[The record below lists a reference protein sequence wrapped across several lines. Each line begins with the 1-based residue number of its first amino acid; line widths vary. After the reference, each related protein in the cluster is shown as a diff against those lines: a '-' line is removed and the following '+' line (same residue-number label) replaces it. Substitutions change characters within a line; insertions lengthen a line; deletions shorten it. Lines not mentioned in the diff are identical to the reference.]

1 MIKTKL
7 QPKILSASDSGFTI
21 IEVLVGVVFITILLA
36 AISPVLVMSTAVRV
50 QSKGME
56 KAVQAAE
63 TFINGV
69 SNNSISA
76 PTKVITVIQN
86 APINLETEMPVPQ
99 KTDTDLYL
107 FNKNSTIIANCN
119 PINPTSTCQPDKD
132 TPFDEFYIQA
142 AQIKPEGTKT
152 SDGYR
157 LAIRI
162 YREDLDFDQTILPS
176 STGGILVNKQA
187 PILKTTVE
195 ISGSTTFGSLCSR
208 LGLFNNQPCQ

>member
-63 TFINGV
+63 TFINDV

-76 PTKVITVIQN
+76 PTFLITETPN
-86 APINLETEMPVPQ
+86 TPINLETEMPVPK
-99 KTDTDLYL
+99 KTDTDLY
-107 FNKNSTIIANCN
+107 FFKKDSTITACN
-119 PINPTSTCQPDKD
+119 PISTCQPDKD

-142 AQIKPEGTKT
+142 AQIKPAGTKT

-176 STGGILVNKQA
+176 STGRIVVNKQE
-187 PILKTTVE
+187 PILIKTVE

>member
-21 IEVLVGVVFITILLA
+21 IEVLVGVVFIAILLA

-50 QSKGME
+50 QSKSME

-76 PTKVITVIQN
+76 PTKVITETPN
-86 APINLETEMPVPQ
+86 TPINLETEMPVPE
-99 KTDTDLYL
+99 KTDTDLY
-107 FNKNSTIIANCN
+107 FFKKDSTITACN
-119 PINPTSTCQPDKD
+119 PISTCQPDKD

-142 AQIKPEGTKT
+142 AQIKPAGTKT

-176 STGGILVNKQA
+176 STGGIVVNKQE
-187 PILKTTVE
+187 PILIKTVE

-208 LGLFNNQPCQ
+208 LGCVQ

>member
-7 QPKILSASDSGFTI
+7 QPKNLSYNDSGFTI
-21 IEVLVGVVFITILLA
+21 IEVLGGVVFIAILLA

-76 PTKVITVIQN
+76 PTKVITETQN
-86 APINLETEMPVPQ
+86 TPINLETEMPVPK
-99 KTDTDLYL
+99 KTDTDLYF
-107 FNKNSTIIANCN
+107 FNKDSTITACN
-119 PINPTSTCQPDKD
+119 PISTCQPDQNS
-132 TPFDEFYIQA
+132 PFDEFYIQA
-142 AQIKPEGTKT
+142 AQIKPAGTKT

-162 YREDLDFDQTILPS
+162 YREDLDFDQTIES
-176 STGGILVNKQA
+176 STGGILVKKQE
-187 PILKTTVE
+187 PILIKTVE
-195 ISGSTTFGSLCSR
+195 ISGTTTFGSLCSR

>member
-21 IEVLVGVVFITILLA
+21 IEVLVGVVFVAILLA
-36 AISPVLVMSTAVRV
+36 TISPVLVMSTAVRV
-50 QSKGME
+50 QSKSME

-132 TPFDEFYIQA
+132 TPFPFDEFYIQA
-142 AQIKPEGTKT
+142 AQIKPAGTKT

-176 STGGILVNKQA
+176 STGRIVVNKQE
-187 PILKTTVE
+187 PILIKTVE
-195 ISGSTTFGSLCSR
+195 ISGTTTFGSLCSR
-208 LGLFNNQPCQ
+208 LGCVQ

>member
-21 IEVLVGVVFITILLA
+21 IEVLVGVVFIAILLA

-99 KTDTDLYL
+99 KTDTDLY
-107 FNKNSTIIANCN
+107 FFKKDSTITACN
-119 PINPTSTCQPDKD
+119 PISTCQPDKD

-142 AQIKPEGTKT
+142 AQIKPAGTKT

-176 STGGILVNKQA
+176 STGRIVVNKQE
-187 PILKTTVE
+187 PILIKTVE

>member
-50 QSKGME
+50 QSKSME

-86 APINLETEMPVPQ
+86 APINLETEMPVPK

-119 PINPTSTCQPDKD
+119 PINPISTCQPYKD

-142 AQIKPEGTKT
+142 AQIKPAGTKT

-176 STGGILVNKQA
+176 STGRIVVNKQE
-187 PILKTTVE
+187 PILIKTVE

-208 LGLFNNQPCQ
+208 LGCVQ

>member
-21 IEVLVGVVFITILLA
+21 IEVLVGVVFIAILLA

-50 QSKGME
+50 QSKSME

-76 PTKVITVIQN
+76 PTKVITETPKT
-86 APINLETEMPVPQ
+86 PINLETEMPVPE
-99 KTDTDLYL
+99 KTDTDLY
-107 FNKNSTIIANCN
+107 FFKKDSTITACN
-119 PINPTSTCQPDKD
+119 PISTCQPDKD

-142 AQIKPEGTKT
+142 AQIKPAGTKT

-157 LAIRI
+157 LAMRI
-162 YREDLDFDQTILPS
+162 YREDLNFDQKILGS

-187 PILKTTVE
+187 PILIKTVE
-195 ISGSTTFGSLCSR
+195 ISGTSTFGSLCSR
-208 LGLFNNQPCQ
+208 LGAFNNQPCQ

>member
-63 TFINGV
+63 TFINSV

-86 APINLETEMPVPQ
+86 APINLETAMPMPVPK
-99 KTDTDLYL
+99 KTDTDLY
-107 FNKNSTIIANCN
+107 FFKKDSTITACN
-119 PINPTSTCQPDKD
+119 PISTCKPQD

-142 AQIKPEGTKT
+142 AQIKPAGTKT

-162 YREDLDFDQTILPS
+162 YREDLNFDKTILPS

-187 PILKTTVE
+187 PILKTIVE

-208 LGLFNNQPCQ
+208 LGCVQ

>member
-63 TFINGV
+63 TFINDV

-86 APINLETEMPVPQ
+86 PPINLETEMPVPK
-99 KTDTDLYL
+99 KTDTDLY
-107 FNKNSTIIANCN
+107 FFKKDSTITACN
-119 PINPTSTCQPDKD
+119 PISTCQPDKD

-142 AQIKPEGTKT
+142 AQIKPAVTKT

>member
-7 QPKILSASDSGFTI
+7 QPKILSASD
-21 IEVLVGVVFITILLA
+21 
-36 AISPVLVMSTAVRV
+36 ISPVLVMSTAVRV
-50 QSKGME
+50 QSKSME

-132 TPFDEFYIQA
+132 TPFPFDEFYIQA
-142 AQIKPEGTKT
+142 AQIKPAGTKT

-176 STGGILVNKQA
+176 STGRIVVNKQE
-187 PILKTTVE
+187 PILIKTVE

-208 LGLFNNQPCQ
+208 LGCVQ

>member
-7 QPKILSASDSGFTI
+7 QPKNLSYNDSGFTI
-21 IEVLVGVVFITILLA
+21 IEVLGGVVFIAILLA

-76 PTKVITVIQN
+76 PTRVITVTQN
-86 APINLETEMPVPQ
+86 QNTPINLETEMPVPQ
-99 KTDTDLYL
+99 ITDTDLYF
-107 FNKNSTIIANCN
+107 FNKDSTITACN
-119 PINPTSTCQPDKD
+119 PISTCQPDQNS
-132 TPFDEFYIQA
+132 PFDEFYIQA
-142 AQIKPEGTKT
+142 AQIKPAGTET

-162 YREDLDFDQTILPS
+162 YREDLDFDQEVLPS
-176 STGGILVNKQA
+176 STGGILVKKQE
-187 PILKTTVE
+187 PILIKTVE
-195 ISGSTTFGSLCSR
+195 ISGTTTFGSLCSR
-208 LGLFNNQPCQ
+208 LGCVQ

>member
-21 IEVLVGVVFITILLA
+21 IEVLVGVVFIAILLA

-50 QSKGME
+50 QSKSME

-69 SNNSISA
+69 SNNSIPA
-76 PTKVITVIQN
+76 PTKVITETPN
-86 APINLETEMPVPQ
+86 TPINLETAMPVPQ
-99 KTDTDLYL
+99 KKDTDLYF
-107 FNKNSTIIANCN
+107 FNKDSTITACN
-119 PINPTSTCQPDKD
+119 SISTCQPQD

-142 AQIKPEGTKT
+142 AQIKPAGTKK

-162 YREDLDFDQTILPS
+162 YREDLDFDQKILGS
-176 STGGILVNKQA
+176 STGGILVNKQE

-195 ISGSTTFGSLCSR
+195 ISGTTTFGSLCSR
-208 LGLFNNQPCQ
+208 LGCVQ

>member
-1 MIKTKL
+1 MIKTKP
-7 QPKILSASDSGFTI
+7 QPRNLSYSDSGFTI
-21 IEVLVGVVFITILLA
+21 IEVLVGVVFIAILLA

-50 QSKGME
+50 QSKATE

-76 PTKVITVIQN
+76 PTRVITVTQN
-86 APINLETEMPVPQ
+86 QNTPINLETEMPVPQ
-99 KTDTDLYL
+99 ITDTDLY
-107 FNKNSTIIANCN
+107 FFKKDSSITACN
-119 PINPTSTCQPDKD
+119 PISTCQPGQD

-142 AQIKPEGTKT
+142 AQIKPAGTKT

-162 YREDLDFDQTILPS
+162 YREDLDFDQTIES
-176 STGGILVNKQA
+176 STGGILVKKQE
-187 PILKTTVE
+187 PILIKTVE
-195 ISGSTTFGSLCSR
+195 ISGTTTFGSLCSR
-208 LGLFNNQPCQ
+208 LGCVQ

>member
-50 QSKGME
+50 QSKSME

-132 TPFDEFYIQA
+132 TPFPFDEFYIQA
-142 AQIKPEGTKT
+142 AQIKPAGTKT

-162 YREDLDFDQTILPS
+162 YREDLDFDQEILPS
-176 STGGILVNKQA
+176 STGGILVDKQA
-187 PILKTTVE
+187 PILIKTVE
-195 ISGSTTFGSLCSR
+195 ISGTTTFGSLCSR
-208 LGLFNNQPCQ
+208 LGCVQ

>member
-21 IEVLVGVVFITILLA
+21 IEVLVGVVFIAILLA

-63 TFINGV
+63 TFINDV

-76 PTKVITVIQN
+76 PTKVITETPN
-86 APINLETEMPVPQ
+86 TPINLETEMPVPE
-99 KTDTDLYL
+99 KTDTDLY
-107 FNKNSTIIANCN
+107 FFKKDSTITACN
-119 PINPTSTCQPDKD
+119 PISTCQPYKD

-142 AQIKPEGTKT
+142 AQIKPAGTKT

-157 LAIRI
+157 LAMRI

-176 STGGILVNKQA
+176 STGGIVVNKQA
-187 PILKTTVE
+187 PILIKTVE

-208 LGLFNNQPCQ
+208 LGCVQ

>member
-50 QSKGME
+50 QSKSME

-132 TPFDEFYIQA
+132 TQFPFDEFYIQA
-142 AQIKPEGTKT
+142 AQIKPAGTKT

-162 YREDLDFDQTILPS
+162 YREDLDFNQEILPS
-176 STGGILVNKQA
+176 STGGILVDKQA
-187 PILKTTVE
+187 PILIKTVE
-195 ISGSTTFGSLCSR
+195 ISGTTTFGSLCSR
-208 LGLFNNQPCQ
+208 LGCVQ

>member
-50 QSKGME
+50 QSKSME

-63 TFINGV
+63 TFINSV

-86 APINLETEMPVPQ
+86 APINLETAMPMPVPK
-99 KTDTDLYL
+99 KTDTDLY
-107 FNKNSTIIANCN
+107 FFKKDSTITACN
-119 PINPTSTCQPDKD
+119 PISTCKPQD

-142 AQIKPEGTKT
+142 AQIKPAGTKT

-162 YREDLDFDQTILPS
+162 YREDLNFDKTILPS

-187 PILKTTVE
+187 PILKTIVE

-208 LGLFNNQPCQ
+208 LGCVQ

>member
-1 MIKTKL
+1 MIKTKP
-7 QPKILSASDSGFTI
+7 QPKNLSYSDSGFTI
-21 IEVLVGVVFITILLA
+21 IEVLVGVVFIAILLA

-50 QSKGME
+50 QSKSME

-142 AQIKPEGTKT
+142 AQIKPAGTKT

-162 YREDLDFDQTILPS
+162 YREDLDFDKTILGS

-187 PILKTTVE
+187 PILITTVE
-195 ISGSTTFGSLCSR
+195 ISGSTTFGGLCSR
-208 LGLFNNQPCQ
+208 LGCVQ

>member
-21 IEVLVGVVFITILLA
+21 IEVLVGVVFIAILLA

-76 PTKVITVIQN
+76 PTKVITETPN
-86 APINLETEMPVPQ
+86 TPINLETEMPVP
-99 KTDTDLYL
+99 KEEDTDLY
-107 FNKNSTIIANCN
+107 FFKKDSTITACN
-119 PINPTSTCQPDKD
+119 PISTCQPDKD

-142 AQIKPEGTKT
+142 AQIKPAGTKT

-176 STGGILVNKQA
+176 STGGIIVNKQE
-187 PILKTTVE
+187 PILIKTVE

-208 LGLFNNQPCQ
+208 LGCVQ

>member
-7 QPKILSASDSGFTI
+7 QPKNLSASDSGFTV
-21 IEVLVGVVFITILLA
+21 IEVLAGVVLIAILLA

-86 APINLETEMPVPQ
+86 APINLETKMPVPQ
-99 KTDTDLYL
+99 KTDTDLYF
-107 FNKNSTIIANCN
+107 FNKDSTITACN
-119 PINPTSTCQPDKD
+119 PISTCQPDQNS
-132 TPFDEFYIQA
+132 PFDEFYIQA
-142 AQIKPEGTKT
+142 AQIKPAGTKT

-162 YREDLDFDQTILPS
+162 YREDLDFDQTILGS
-176 STGGILVNKQA
+176 RTGGILVNKQA
-187 PILKTTVE
+187 PILITTVE

-208 LGLFNNQPCQ
+208 LGCVQ